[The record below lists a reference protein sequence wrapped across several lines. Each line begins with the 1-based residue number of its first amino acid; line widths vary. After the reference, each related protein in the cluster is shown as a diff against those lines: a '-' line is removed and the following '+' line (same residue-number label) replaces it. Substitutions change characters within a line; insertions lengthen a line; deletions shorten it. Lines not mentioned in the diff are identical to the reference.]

1 MNILNFLFKLLSRFP
16 IKTITIAIVVIVGL
30 AVGISNVYMAT
41 GNDTLV
47 KTNTDVYQDNLKL
60 EKDFGGESIIV
71 LYEADELLTPNHLAH
86 MKGIENELTRNP
98 SIYSIISPVTLVE
111 EMTSKQADLL
121 QDSVPEIVDGLGE
134 MSSQLIEISKD
145 LVKNPES
152 EIPDNNSVIN
162 QKEIAQ
168 ENKLNSLGDGLYEI
182 GGNLQSTSKNLE
194 TMDEYSDI
202 MSSSIPKKQET
213 LDNIIYD
220 EEDNL
225 RSMFEEVVVDDN
237 HMMMIV
243 KFNGNTS
250 DEEKSN
256 VVDMINTYLDNETI
270 DSVDTIVSGKPV
282 LDNSIRTSM
291 QESIQKMMGL
301 ALVIMIIVLFFVF
314 KVRFRLLPL
323 ITVLIAVVGT
333 IGLMGWL
340 EIPITMVSMAVFPIL
355 IGLGIDYAIQFQTRY
370 TEEMEKEDL
379 NE

>member
-121 QDSVPEIVDGLGE
+121 QDGVPEIVDGLGE

-237 HMMMIV
+237 HMMMMV

>member
-1 MNILNFLFKLLSRFP
+1 MNILNFLFKLLSKFP
-16 IKTITIAIVVIVGL
+16 IKTITIAIIVIVGL
-30 AVGISNVYMAT
+30 TVGISNVYMAT

-71 LYEADELLTPNHLAH
+71 LYEADKLLTPKHLAH
-86 MKGIENELTRNP
+86 MKGIENELSRNP

-111 EMTSKQADLL
+111 EMTSKQADLFKEG
-121 QDSVPEIVDGLGE
+121 VPEIVDGLGE

-145 LVKNPES
+145 LVKNPKS

-162 QKEIAQ
+162 QNQIAK
-168 ENKLNSLGDGLYEI
+168 ENKLNILSDGLYDI
-182 GGNLQSTSKNLE
+182 GGNLQSTSKNLD

-220 EEDNL
+220 DQDNL
-225 RSMFEEVVVDDN
+225 RSMFKEVVVDDN
-237 HMMMIV
+237 HMIMMI
-243 KFNGNTS
+243 KFNGNTN
-250 DEEKSN
+250 DEEKSL
-256 VVDMINTYLDNETI
+256 VVDMINTYLDNETL

-301 ALVIMIIVLFFVF
+301 ALVIMIIVLLFVF

-323 ITVLIAVVGT
+323 VIVLIAVVGT
-333 IGLMGWL
+333 VGLMGWL
-340 EIPITMVSMAVFPIL
+340 EVPITMVSMAVFPIL

>member
-237 HMMMIV
+237 HMMMMV

-256 VVDMINTYLDNETI
+256 VVDMINMYLDNETI